1 MPKKTPRDSPQGE
14 SGKLCFCWQARLAT
28 DLRSLGPNARLWN
41 TWFVYTCEYPYP
53 AGATSRCIRQRP
65 KNYVFT

>member
-14 SGKLCFCWQARLAT
+14 SGKLCFRLAT

-41 TWFVYTCEYPYP
+41 TWFVYTCEYPIP
-53 AGATSRCIRQRP
+53 LGPHLAASGSVQKTTFLHDR
-65 KNYVFT
+65 